1 MGLLPSLRESGQTLA
16 EACGLIKNFNGT
28 RALNGLSLSVAKGE
42 VVGLLGPNGSGKTTA
57 IHIFLGLLE
66 ADAGSV
72 TVLGSSPLTERSRIA
87 PRINFSSAY
96 VQLPSN
102 LKVIENLRLFAR
114 LYSVPAAGRK
124 IDEILSLFEMGALTE
139 RVTGA
144 LSSGERTR
152 LNLCKALLNDPILLL
167 MDEPTA
173 SLDPEIAHSVRKI
186 LMKIHRE
193 RGIGMLYTS
202 HNMKEVEEICDR
214 ILLID
219 HGSVVAEGTC
229 AELLA
234 SHQCR
239 DMEEVFLKVVGS
251 ARRVR

>member
-1 MGLLPSLRESGQTLA
+1 MNLIEANGLV
-16 EACGLIKNFNGT
+16 KDFNGT
-28 RALNGLSLSVAKGE
+28 RALNGLSLSVAYGE

-66 ADAGSV
+66 ADGGSV
-72 TVLGSSPLTERSRIA
+72 SVLGFSPLTDRRKISA
-87 PRINFSSAY
+87 RINFSSAY

-114 LYSVPAAGRK
+114 LYSVPSPAQK
-124 IDEILSLFEMGALTE
+124 IDEVLTLFEMEALTE

-152 LNLCKALLNDPILLL
+152 LNLCKALLNDPVLLL

-186 LMKIHRE
+186 LMNIHRE
-193 RGIGMLYTS
+193 KGIGMIYTS
-202 HNMKEVEEICDR
+202 HNMREVEEICDR

-219 HGSVVAEGTC
+219 HGSVLAEGTC

-234 SHQCR
+234 VHKCR
-239 DMEEVFLKVVGS
+239 DMEEVFLKVVAE
-251 ARRVR
+251 ARGKP